1 MYDPDELREQILM
14 ARLAEDID
22 EVRRLQNIMCGMFNR
37 CDLCRACLGWKKG
50 EEGHLGWSRKFEY

>member
-50 EEGHLGWSRKFEY
+50 EEGTNGWRRKYEF

>member
-1 MYDPDELREQILM
+1 MYDPDELRAQLQV
-14 ARLAEDID
+14 ARAMDNID
-22 EVRRLQNIMCGMFNR
+22 EVRRIQNIMCQIYTR